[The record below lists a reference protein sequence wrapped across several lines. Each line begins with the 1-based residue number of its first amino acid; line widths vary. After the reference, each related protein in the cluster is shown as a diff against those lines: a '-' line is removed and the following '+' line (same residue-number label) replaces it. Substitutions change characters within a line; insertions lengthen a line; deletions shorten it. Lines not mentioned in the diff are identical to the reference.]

1 VSDTQPLPTVRD
13 DTSHHRFVVEQDGAL
28 AELVYDMAPGR
39 LTLIHTEV
47 PEVLGGHGIGGQLVR
62 TAIARATAEHL
73 TIVPWCPFAR
83 RWLHEHPD
91 VAGGLDIDWKT
102 PRPTR

>member
-1 VSDTQPLPTVRD
+1 MG
-13 DTSHHRFVVEQDGAL
+13 QDGH
-28 AELVYDMAPGR
+28 AESDHDHATGR

-47 PEVLGGHGIGGQLVR
+47 PDVLGGHGVGGQLVR
-62 TAIARATAEHL
+62 TAIERASAEHL
-73 TIVPWCPFAR
+73 TVVPWCPFAR

-91 VAGGLDIDWKT
+91 VAAGVDIDWTT